1 MEVPLALIGAI
12 ATGYVRRPNLE
23 LAGILKTLLNPRP
36 EEFQGAL

>member
-23 LAGILKTLLNPRP
+23 LAGILKDFVESP
-36 EEFQGAL
+36 A